1 MRPVRRRPRPPVGR
15 PVCRWCA
22 SSGGGVPPV
31 VAVCVGRS
39 ASLRR
44 WCPPLVG
51 GGGCGLPRPRPPVG
65 AVALFSLCQR
75 PRPRAAGWSASVCRA
90 GLVEILAAVRRVSPA
105 SLCGFG
111 WLCLAL
117 RPFWVVEISAGRPPS
132 RCGLV
137 VDYHGHG
144 LGGCLWWL
152 VCPRR
157 FPTPAGQCWPF
168 PLFGGKLG
176 RTPAA
181 AGVLR
186 WLGC

>member
-1 MRPVRRRPRPPVGR
+1 MRASCGQCTGGHGLQWGGVPPVGR
-15 PVCRWCA
+15 RCVCRPVCQFAPCLLHGGRWRLWITTATA
-22 SSGGGVPPV
+22 SSGGG
-31 VAVCVGRS
+31 
-39 ASLRR
+39 
-44 WCPPLVG
+44 
-51 GGGCGLPRPRPPVG
+51 
-65 AVALFSLCQR
+65 ALFSLCQR
-75 PRPRAAGWSASVCRA
+75 SRPRAAGWSASVCRA
-90 GLVEILAAVRRVSPA
+90 GLVEISAAVRRVSPA